1 MHDYV
6 ILAAGKGTRLWPVT
20 ARTPKAMV
28 RVLNKPIIEWLA
40 EAIEK
45 DARKIVVVVGSDGNA
60 IKTHFERKPY
70 FKKMAFALQQEQL
83 GTGHAVLAAQKFV
96 KGKFVVLNADT
107 FVGKDFAQAIAMHA
121 SQGKPFLMA
130 KRVEDVSAYGTI
142 IGKGGMLK
150 EILEK
155 EATLEPGLINTG
167 CYFAEKDFFGFL
179 KKSKRSERGE
189 IEATQALGEYAKK
202 KEVRVVEYQGH
213 WNDVG
218 YYWNYLDS
226 SRYALDNLLEQK
238 VEGTVEKNVSIKGKV
253 FIGKGTLVKS
263 GTYIEGPV
271 FIGEDAIVGPNAFL
285 REGTVLEGGNHVG
298 NASEIKNSILG
309 RGSNA
314 PHLSYVADSILCDDV
329 NLGGGTLVANLK
341 FDETPVEPEIKGQKV
356 SSKKRKLGCVIGQGT
371 RIGINVSINCGVM
384 IGENCRIFPHSV
396 VMKNLESG
404 STYKGENNSK

>member
-28 RVLNKPIIEWLA
+28 RVLNKPIIEWLVEGIA
-40 EAIEK
+40 K
-45 DARKIVVVVGSDGNA
+45 DAGKIVVVVGSDGDI
-60 IKTHFERKPY
+60 IKKHFSAKPY
-70 FKKMAFALQQEQL
+70 FKKMVFALQREQL
-83 GTGHAVLAAQKFV
+83 GTGHAVLAAEKFV
-96 KGKFVVLNADT
+96 KGSFVVLNADT
-107 FVGKDFAQAIAMHA
+107 FVGKDFAAMVAKHA
-121 SQGKPFLMA
+121 AKGAPFIVA
-130 KRVEDVSAYGTI
+130 KQVEDVSAYGTI
-142 IGKGGMLK
+142 VGKSEMLK
-150 EILEK
+150 EIREK
-155 EATLEPGLINTG
+155 EGNAQPGSINTG
-167 CYFAEKDFFGFL
+167 CYFANKDFFDFL
-179 KKSKRSERGE
+179 GKTKRSERGE
-189 IEATQALGEYAKK
+189 IEATQALSEYAAKK
-202 KEVRVVEYQGH
+202 QVQIVEYTGY

-226 SRYALDNLLEQK
+226 SRYALDNLLEEK
-238 VEGTVEKNVSIKGKV
+238 VEGTVENNVSIKGKV
-253 FIGKGTLVKS
+253 FIAKGALVKS
-263 GTYIEGPV
+263 GTYIEGPA
-271 FIGEDAIVGPNAFL
+271 FIGEGAIVGPNAFI

-309 RGSNA
+309 KGSNA

-396 VMKNLESG
+396 VLKNLESG
-404 STYKGENNSK
+404 STYKGENRT